1 MNPVDTE
8 DIYRR
13 NAAEDIPWFN
23 PELPLPIQQLIGHG
37 TARAGRALELGCG
50 LGHHAIAAAR
60 LGHEVTAVDISPTAI
75 ERARELSAHEG
86 VACTFICADVRSPL
100 SALPPG
106 FTLGWDWEML
116 HHVAPEQRAG
126 YVDNVRRL
134 LAPGALYLSVSFSL
148 RDPLF
153 GGVGAERVTPI
164 GTVLYFS
171 SAAEI
176 RTLFE
181 RAFEIVE
188 LQEVVIPGR
197 QGEHIANSVLLRA

>member
-8 DIYRR
+8 DIYRH

-23 PELPLPIQQLIGHG
+23 PELPLPVRQFIGREA
-37 TARAGRALELGCG
+37 ARAGRVLELGCG

-75 ERARELSAHEG
+75 ERARELASREG
-86 VACTFICADVRSPL
+86 VACTFVAGDVRVPL
-100 SALPPG
+100 GELTPG

-116 HHVAPEQRAG
+116 HHIAPGLRAG

-134 LAPGALYLSVSFSL
+134 LAPGALYLSVSFSV

-153 GGVGAERVTPI
+153 GGIGAERVTPI

-171 SAAEI
+171 STAEI
-176 RTLFE
+176 RALFE

-197 QGEHIANSVLLRA
+197 QGEHIANSVLIRA